1 MKLSAY
7 LQLSNFRVSIE
18 MPQIALGD
26 LKVDVIYKD
35 IKNIHLSV
43 YPPIGKVR
51 ISAPL
56 HLDLETIRIFTIS
69 KLGWIRKQQ
78 KKLRE
83 QAREPARD
91 YVSRESHFYLGKR
104 YLLKISEIDAA
115 PRITLKHSVIEMQI
129 RPGTSA
135 DKREVI
141 LDEWYRQR
149 LKYLIPALFSKWER
163 IISVNVEGF
172 GIKKMKT
179 MWGSCNR
186 TAGRIW
192 LNLDLAK
199 KPRQCIEYVVVHEM
213 VHLLERKHGERFTA
227 YMDKFLPMWKSY
239 KDELN
244 RSPLSH
250 QDWSY

>member
-1 MKLSAY
+1 
-7 LQLSNFRVSIE
+7 

-26 LKVDVIYKD
+26 LKIDVIYKD
-35 IKNIHLSV
+35 IKNVHLSV
-43 YPPIGKVR
+43 YPPYGRVR

-56 HLDLETIRIFTIS
+56 RLNLDTIRIFAIS
-69 KLGWIRKQQ
+69 RLGWIRKQQ
-78 KKLRE
+78 IKLGQ

-91 YVSRESHFYLGKR
+91 FVTRESHYYLGKR
-104 YLLKISEIDAA
+104 YLLKICEIEAA
-115 PRITLKHSVIEMQI
+115 RKVILKHSTIEMQI
-129 RPGTSA
+129 RPGTTT

-149 LKYLIPALFSKWER
+149 LKEIIPPIIHKWEKTLN
-163 IISVNVEGF
+163 VNVKAF

-179 MWGSCNR
+179 KWGSCNHK
-186 TAGRIW
+186 AGRIW
-192 LNLDLAK
+192 LNLELAK
-199 KPRQCIEYVVVHEM
+199 KPISCIEYVGVHEM

-227 YMDKFLPMWKSY
+227 HMDKFLPMWKS
-239 KDELN
+239 KKEELN

>member
-1 MKLSAY
+1 
-7 LQLSNFRVSIE
+7 

-26 LKVDVIYKD
+26 LEIDVTYKN
-35 IKNIHLSV
+35 IKNVHLSV

-56 HLDLETIRIFTIS
+56 RLDLDTLRIFAIS
-69 KLGWIRKQQ
+69 RLGWIRKQQ
-78 KKLRE
+78 TKLNQ

-91 YVSRESHFYLGKR
+91 YVSRESHYYLGKR
-104 YLLKISEIDAA
+104 YLLKISEIEAA
-115 PRITLKHSVIEMQI
+115 PKVILKHSTIEMQI
-129 RPGTSA
+129 RPGTTT
-135 DKREVI
+135 DKREAI

-149 LKYLIPALFSKWER
+149 LKEIMPPIIHKWGETLNV
-163 IISVNVEGF
+163 SVKTF

-179 MWGSCNR
+179 KWGSCNR
-186 TAGRIW
+186 NAGRIW
-192 LNLDLAK
+192 LNLELAK
-199 KPRQCIEYVVVHEM
+199 KTMPCIEYVGIHEM

-227 YMDKFLPMWKSY
+227 YLDKFLPMWKSY
-239 KDELN
+239 KEELN